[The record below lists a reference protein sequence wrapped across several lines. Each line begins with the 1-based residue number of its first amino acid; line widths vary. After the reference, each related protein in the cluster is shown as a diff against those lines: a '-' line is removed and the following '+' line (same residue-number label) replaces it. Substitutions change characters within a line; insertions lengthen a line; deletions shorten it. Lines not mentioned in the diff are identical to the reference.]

1 MTSGPKKER
10 IVIIGGGPAG
20 MSAALYAARAGLEP
34 LVFAGSPYG
43 GQLMLTTEVENFP
56 GITHIMGPDLI
67 ENMRKQVVEFG
78 AKILDKNVLSVS
90 FAKNAH
96 TITYD
101 GAEVQASAV
110 IIALG
115 AKALWL
121 GLESE
126 TRLRGKGVSAC
137 ATCDGFFFKNKV
149 VAVVGGGDTAMEEAL
164 VLTNFAS
171 KVYLIHRREEFRA
184 SPIMLERVQKHE
196 KIEIIMNAAI
206 TEVKGAQKVEGIAL
220 SSTKK
225 GVNVPESLEVGG
237 LFIAIGHRPDTDLIK
252 DKVRLDAKGY
262 VYTFASWA
270 NDYLKG
276 NVVIEPHV
284 LKRVAEKTEYYD
296 MATSEEGVFAAGD
309 CVDHVYRQASTA
321 AGQGVAAALDAQ
333 RYLESMQ

>member
-1 MTSGPKKER
+1 MSDSVKKEQ

-20 MSAALYAARAGLEP
+20 MAAALYASRAGLEP

-56 GITHIMGPDLI
+56 GISHIMGPELI
-67 ENMRKQVVEFG
+67 ENMRTQVKEFG
-78 AKILDKNVLSVS
+78 TKILDKNVLGVS
-90 FAKNAH
+90 FAKNEH
-96 TITYD
+96 KITYD
-101 GAEVQASAV
+101 GGEVQARAV

-126 TRLRGKGVSAC
+126 TKLRGKGVSAC

-184 SPIMLERVQKHE
+184 SPIMLERVKKHE

-206 TEVKGAQKVEGIAL
+206 TKVNGEQKVEGIELAA
-220 SSTKK
+220 TKE
-225 GVNVPESLEVGG
+225 GVSVPASLELGG

-252 DKVRLDAKGY
+252 DQIQLDAKGY

-270 NDYLKG
+270 SDFLKG
-276 NVVIEPHV
+276 NVKIEPHV
-284 LKRVAEKTEYYD
+284 LERVAKKSDYYD
-296 MATSEEGVFAAGD
+296 TATSEEGVFAAGD

-333 RYLESMQ
+333 RYLESMT